1 MKRKI
6 ASSLLILG
14 LLASSMVDANAI
26 LGLSKCEKAKAQI
39 TNEEKVGVLLHKKYA
54 EQRKIVLGLSS
65 PTLKNLSN
73 AMSWLPDVYDSDLR
87 IFKIVDRNASCF
99 TPKQVARARSEASAS
114 KKNISD
120 IAEIGK
126 FLIDNTSAGKTPLGE
141 AQIKI
146 LRDLY
151 PNYYAFL
158 TNKKLN

>member
-1 MKRKI
+1 MKKKL
-6 ASSLLILG
+6 ASALLILG
-14 LLASSMVDANAI
+14 LLASSIVDANAI

-54 EQRKIVLGLSS
+54 EQRKIVLGLSN

-87 IFKIVDRNASCF
+87 IYKIVDSNSSCF

-120 IAEIGK
+120 IAAIRK
-126 FLIDNTSAGKTPLGE
+126 FLVDNTSSGKTLLGNE
-141 AQIKI
+141 QIKI
-146 LRDLY
+146 LRNLY
-151 PNYYAFL
+151 PNYFAFL
-158 TNKKLN
+158 SNKKLN